1 MSKLTRKLAN
11 STKPPG
17 AQTENHPTWLQQWSM
32 ATLHVQ
38 KPNLAGRLAGLHMKN
53 RIQLARS
60 RSATLRRESIEIW
73 LDLDKIRQDPA
84 SSPRRCCSID
94 FDQNRH
100 YPTDLKPNQTVFSG
114 GWRRVRFPLTRS
126 GRIGSELGTNPNQ
139 AD

>member
-1 MSKLTRKLAN
+1 
-11 STKPPG
+11 
-17 AQTENHPTWLQQWSM
+17 M
-32 ATLHVQ
+32 ASLHVQ
-38 KPNLAGRLAGLHMKN
+38 KPNLAGQLAGLHMKN

-100 YPTDLKPNQTVFSG
+100 YPTDLKPNQTVFSAVG
-114 GWRRVRFPLTRS
+114 GGLDFLSLEVVESVLSWAQTRTKPTS
-126 GRIGSELGTNPNQ
+126 G
-139 AD
+139 